1 MTTEKIEELMN
12 TIGQKAKSSANS
24 LAYSDPEK
32 KRKALLNAA
41 KSVLDNKIVILEAN
55 KEDISSSATKGL
67 SKAML
72 DRLKLNEE
80 RVKGISNGLVEIANL
95 ADPVGKIIKEWT
107 QPNGL
112 NIKRVQTP
120 LGVIGVIYE
129 SRPNVTADAGGLC
142 FKAGNS
148 VILRGGSESQNS
160 SIAIHKCLIDG
171 LLSEGFS
178 PDIIQLVPTQSR
190 TAVSVMLK
198 MAEHIDVI
206 VPRGGKSLVKVVQ
219 EQAKVPVFAHLEGIV
234 NIFIDIDADFEKT
247 LNVVLNSK
255 TRRTGIC
262 GAAECI
268 LIHKDVVDSIGIKLI
283 NNLLDAGVKVNVDR
297 NLQSIKGT
305 VLATESHWGKEY
317 LDMEIS
323 AKVVEN
329 IDDAIDYI
337 KEYGSNHT
345 DCIMTENNKTAKI
358 FMDKVDSAI
367 LMHNVSTQFAD
378 GGEFGMGAEIGIA
391 TGKMHARGPVG
402 VDQLTS
408 FKYIVSGDGCLRS

>member
-1 MTTEKIEELMN
+1 MTIEKIEELVN
-12 TIGQKAKSSANS
+12 AIGLKAKSSANS

-32 KRKALLNAA
+32 KRRALLNAA
-41 KSVLDNKIVILEAN
+41 LSVLDNKTIILEAN
-55 KEDISSSATKGL
+55 KEDIERSINKDL
-67 SKAML
+67 SEAML
-72 DRLKLNEE
+72 DRLKLNED
-80 RVKGISNGLVEIANL
+80 RVNGISNGLVEIANL
-95 ADPVGKIIKEWT
+95 TDPVGKILDEWI
-107 QPNGL
+107 QPTGL

-190 TAVSVMLK
+190 AAVSVMLK

-206 VPRGGKSLVKVVQ
+206 VPRGGKSLVQVVQ

-234 NIFIDIDADFEKT
+234 NIYIDIDADFEKT

-268 LIHKDVVDSIGIKLI
+268 LIHKDVIDTIAGPVIKK
-283 NNLLDAGVKVNVDR
+283 LLNAGVKVNVDR
-297 NLQSIKGT
+297 HLQSIKGT
-305 VLATESHWGKEY
+305 ALANESHWGKEY

-323 AKVVEN
+323 ARVVEN
-329 IDDAIDYI
+329 IDDAIEYI
-337 KEYGSNHT
+337 RKYGSNHT
-345 DCIMTENNKTAKI
+345 DCIMTENDKTAKI
-358 FMDKVDSAI
+358 FMNKVDSAI